1 MQREK
6 RKDIFLHV
14 RAFSM
19 PQLISP
25 GQTLWAAVL
34 WAANA
39 LGKLENSYISCVLPS
54 IRGQNYLPQNGLN

>member
-6 RKDIFLHV
+6 RKDMWSHI

-19 PQLISP
+19 PQLISSR
-25 GQTLWAAVL
+25 QTLRAAVL
-34 WAANA
+34 LAANA
-39 LGKLENSYISCVLPS
+39 LEKLENNHISCVLPS